1 MALSKCKECGKDV
14 SDKAVLCPHCGA
26 PLPSLSEGQVENL
39 KKQFMFS
46 QTRWLA
52 GTSFFFGLAWLF
64 FAAQT
69 GGADSFSQAWGG
81 AKWPILAGAIWYVIA
96 EIDRNLHERKI
107 KKTADKQG
115 SNR

>member
-1 MALSKCKECGKDV
+1 VIRVA
-14 SDKAVLCPHCGA
+14 GA
-26 PLPSLSEGQVENL
+26 STATTPTNPLACWNI
-39 KKQFMFS
+39 
-46 QTRWLA
+46 
-52 GTSFFFGLAWLF
+52 FFFGLAWLF

-81 AKWPILAGAIWYVIA
+81 AKWPILAGAAWYVIA

-115 SNR
+115 INR